1 MENKFFLS
9 DRGTAITAATK
20 NTCYKDSHNSSLI
33 QADTQRARM
42 AIALDMLKNGMQ
54 ATAMGLNVMIGTNDA
69 RRWITEVRRQVKG
82 YVVVTYRLR
91 DRRVVYRLE
100 KIAAEPTLF
109 SELETADERSF
120 KMDLDSRQSQRA
132 VTGK

>member
-1 MENKFFLS
+1 
-9 DRGTAITAATK
+9 
-20 NTCYKDSHNSSLI
+20 
-33 QADTQRARM
+33 M

-82 YVVVTYRLR
+82 YVVVTYRLQ